1 MSFLIQLLNDVFP
14 LLSHC
19 WGGELWLDLPAVVSV
34 RMGKLQQLLSPV
46 SFCSLDQQI
55 GFECLLGAGPF
66 LRPRRDPSVLDG
78 RTLTFNQD
86 KELVSLDS
94 VCFIHFI
101 SLPSSHEGF
110 LRVKVKVRTR
120 CLLSTCG

>member
-1 MSFLIQLLNDVFP
+1 
-14 LLSHC
+14 
-19 WGGELWLDLPAVVSV
+19 
-34 RMGKLQQLLSPV
+34 MGKLQQLLSPV

-55 GFECLLGAGPF
+55 VSESLSGAGPF
-66 LRPRRDPSVLDG
+66 LQSRHEPSVLDG
-78 RTLTFNQD
+78 RTLTFNQE
-86 KELVSLDS
+86 KELVSLDG

-101 SLPSSHEGF
+101 SLLSSDEGF